1 MHQVG
6 IRSLMDLHTA
16 LGIPKDSY
24 ALELDGGMRYVDSLT
39 NRGVPSYIVG
49 DVRLGWRSPKDS
61 KGVSHWEVSITG
73 QNLFD
78 THREFAPSYIPTQVT
93 EVETSV
99 FAKVTF
105 RY

>member
-1 MHQVG
+1 
-6 IRSLMDLHTA
+6 MDL
-16 LGIPKDSY
+16 PY
-24 ALELDGGMRYVDSLT
+24 NLELDGGMRYVDSLS
-39 NRGVPSYIVG
+39 NRQVPSYVVG
-49 DVRLGWRSPKDS
+49 DIRLGWRSPDR
-61 KGVSHWEVSITG
+61 HWEVSITG

-78 THREFAPSYIPTQVT
+78 THKEFAPSYIPTQVT